1 MKTKQLLLIIL
12 CVSITSVYAQKR
24 NIKKDLK
31 MYGQVQD
38 DIVNKGDIPAVIA
51 VLDAKVEWNEAEGN
65 ALADGNPY
73 IDPDA
78 VLNGVFVRLGAR
90 YESFS
95 LKNIELHEMSNNQ
108 VLATSRYNGKVKVTG
123 KDIDAQVAHLWTLND
138 GKVTAFQQ
146 YVDTKQLVEAE
157 KE

>member
-1 MKTKQLLLIIL
+1 
-12 CVSITSVYAQKR
+12 
-24 NIKKDLK
+24 
-31 MYGQVQD
+31 
-38 DIVNKGDIPAVIA
+38 
-51 VLDAKVEWNEAEGN
+51 
-65 ALADGNPY
+65 LADGNPY